1 MICSQIIP
9 ARVCARERVCVCVL
23 GLGYQSHGQ
32 GPGKERARK
41 GSSRKVVERH
51 EKGYELLGEGRGRR
65 RGGRWKTGHIHTDAG
80 HIHTDGHYRDA
91 VKHA

>member
-9 ARVCARERVCVCVL
+9 ARVCARERVCVCVCVCVL

-41 GSSRKVVERH
+41 GSSRKAVERH
-51 EKGYELLGEGRGRR
+51 EKRYELLGEGRGRAAVARWWRDMR
-65 RGGRWKTGHIHTDAG
+65 RGTSC
-80 HIHTDGHYRDA
+80 
-91 VKHA
+91 